1 MPPEAELP
9 PVLARAQ
16 RSFSQS
22 CGVAQPDGSCKS
34 LLAVM
39 HRFAAFQ
46 KRVFAPDTPCAE
58 RRVLVIRES
67 FSDAVGVGHLHN
79 GFVRFLALALAMGRA
94 LVFSACTSDA
104 DPWAVRGYV
113 EHKIVRLRRLLL
125 DRASG
130 CPRACRP
137 PWPAPVSSHTGPLFR
152 IGARR
157 AAVEECAAVRLR
169 PLAPERGRVLRGP
182 RRHRLP
188 MVGRAAAALRGVRR
202 ARDDPGFDGEEYPCP
217 RARPACRANRK
228 RGAACRAD
236 RAP

>member
-1 MPPEAELP
+1 MRVGPQRATPGAVLAQELERSSRPPAYAAADMGGGHMPPEAELP

-16 RSFSQS
+16 RSFSQT
-22 CGVAQPDGSCKS
+22 CGVAQPDGTCKA
-34 LLAVM
+34 LLAVV
-39 HRFAAFQ
+39 HRFTAFQ
-46 KRVFAPDTPCAE
+46 KRVFAPDTPCIE

-125 DRASG
+125 DHASG
-130 CPRACRP
+130 CPGPACP
-137 PWPAPVSSHTGPLFR
+137 GGSAGSHTGPVFR

-157 AAVEECAAVRLR
+157 AAVEECAAV
-169 PLAPERGRVLRGP
+169 
-182 RRHRLP
+182 
-188 MVGRAAAALRGVRR
+188 
-202 ARDDPGFDGEEYPCP
+202 
-217 RARPACRANRK
+217 
-228 RGAACRAD
+228 
-236 RAP
+236 

>member
-1 MPPEAELP
+1 MPPDMPPEAKLP

-16 RSFSQS
+16 RSFSQT
-22 CGVAQPDGSCKS
+22 CGVAQPDGTCKA
-34 LLAVM
+34 LLAVV

-46 KRVFAPDTPCAE
+46 KRVFAPDTPCIE

-104 DPWAVRGYV
+104 DPWVVRSYV

-125 DRASG
+125 DHASG
-130 CPRACRP
+130 CPGPACP
-137 PWPAPVSSHTGPLFR
+137 GGSAGSHTGPVFR

-157 AAVEECAAVRLR
+157 AAVEECAAV
-169 PLAPERGRVLRGP
+169 
-182 RRHRLP
+182 
-188 MVGRAAAALRGVRR
+188 
-202 ARDDPGFDGEEYPCP
+202 
-217 RARPACRANRK
+217 
-228 RGAACRAD
+228 
-236 RAP
+236 

>member
-1 MPPEAELP
+1 MPPEAKLP

-16 RSFSQS
+16 RSFSQT
-22 CGVAQPDGSCKS
+22 CGVAQPDGTCKA
-34 LLAVM
+34 LLPVV

-46 KRVFAPDTPCAE
+46 KRVFAPDTPCIE

-104 DPWAVRGYV
+104 DPWAVRSYV

-125 DRASG
+125 DHASG
-130 CPRACRP
+130 CPGPACP
-137 PWPAPVSSHTGPLFR
+137 GGSAGSHTGPVFR

-157 AAVEECAAVRLR
+157 AAVEECAAV
-169 PLAPERGRVLRGP
+169 
-182 RRHRLP
+182 
-188 MVGRAAAALRGVRR
+188 
-202 ARDDPGFDGEEYPCP
+202 
-217 RARPACRANRK
+217 
-228 RGAACRAD
+228 
-236 RAP
+236 